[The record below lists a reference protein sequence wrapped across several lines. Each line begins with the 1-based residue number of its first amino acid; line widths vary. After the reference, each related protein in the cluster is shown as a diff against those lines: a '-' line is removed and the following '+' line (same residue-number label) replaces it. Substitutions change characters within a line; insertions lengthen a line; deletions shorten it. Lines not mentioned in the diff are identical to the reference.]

1 MKEVNTFS
9 MLLSFFSCSFPNPSG
24 GMMDLQMIVREKI
37 ELNASSQ
44 MLADFDMVPHS
55 VLKFVHCLTDS
66 HWIGDL
72 LGMSLA
78 SKRN

>member
-1 MKEVNTFS
+1 
-9 MLLSFFSCSFPNPSG
+9 
-24 GMMDLQMIVREKI
+24 MDLQMIVREKI